1 MRNPKYHIYLTSD
14 ERRTVINS
22 LIDLRNN
29 LISQGKY
36 TDIIDELL
44 VKLTKAKVKKIKVTV
59 VGVLDVS
66 GIKNALYLLQYNA
79 LIIDFW
85 AEEKH
90 AGCQRAWMPSSLI
103 SSISISSN
111 DCSEDNPQNSFN
123 DLICSLRLPSMNVL
137 SIQSYLLV

>member
-66 GIKNALYLLQYNA
+66 GIKMRCIFYNTT
-79 LIIDFW
+79 
-85 AEEKH
+85 H
-90 AGCQRAWMPSSLI
+90 
-103 SSISISSN
+103 
-111 DCSEDNPQNSFN
+111 
-123 DLICSLRLPSMNVL
+123 
-137 SIQSYLLV
+137 